1 MVVPGFAVL
10 WGQFLHVWAQPVLLP
25 IHLVHLFWA
34 LVFCCWGRMEP
45 RQVVPH
51 TMGWVVG
58 SPHSPCLSFPI
69 AVLPL
74 SSLLMLPGCSQHQCL
89 HWGGVEMDRQT
100 ESSEP
105 AQLQGW
111 GVPHL
116 TSYALPP
123 PRLLQLG
130 GDLEDLESA
139 LNRSSPQRVL
149 GSGSCSALVK
159 LLPGHRDLLVAHDTW
174 TSYQA
179 MLRIIKKYTLPFR
192 ASAGGAWAGL
202 GGLRL
207 TSPS

>member
-1 MVVPGFAVL
+1 M
-10 WGQFLHVWAQPVLLP
+10 
-25 IHLVHLFWA
+25 
-34 LVFCCWGRMEP
+34 
-45 RQVVPH
+45 
-51 TMGWVVG
+51 
-58 SPHSPCLSFPI
+58 PCF
-69 AVLPL
+69 
-74 SSLLMLPGCSQHQCL
+74 
-89 HWGGVEMDRQT
+89 
-100 ESSEP
+100 
-105 AQLQGW
+105 
-111 GVPHL
+111 
-116 TSYALPP
+116 P

-192 ASAGGAWAGL
+192 TSAGGAWAGL

-207 TSPS
+207 TPPC